1 MRLPKGTKYYGQFTF
16 LLTFLRML
24 LPSSDSVLPNL
35 HINLLLTVRT
45 LCSVIIWSI
54 TETSVTRFIVQEM
67 QYLEVHLHRREYIT
81 YEHEIVCLMLE
92 FFFKMF
98 CCC

>member
-1 MRLPKGTKYYGQFTF
+1 MRLPKGTKNFGQSTF

-24 LPSSDSVLPNL
+24 LPSSDSSLPNL

-45 LCSVIIWSI
+45 LSSVIIWSI

-81 YEHEIVCLMLE
+81 YEHEIDYLFNV
-92 FFFKMF
+92 
-98 CCC
+98 